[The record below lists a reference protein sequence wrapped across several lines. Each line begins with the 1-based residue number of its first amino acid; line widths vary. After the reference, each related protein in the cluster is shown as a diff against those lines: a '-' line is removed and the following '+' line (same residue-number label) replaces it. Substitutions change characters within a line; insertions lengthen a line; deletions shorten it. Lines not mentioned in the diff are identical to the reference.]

1 MLHECIECGRSISH
15 SARRCPGCGGRRDP
29 FVDGAVEGFASYGLS
44 DWLTV
49 AGVGIV
55 NAAVAAAFAPNESAL
70 LFVVRS
76 GVHFFI
82 GAVLATVLVA
92 FRRILALFVPGG
104 VALIGMLV
112 ALAVL
117 TIEVYP
123 WWITVA
129 LEHRR

>member
-1 MLHECIECGRSISH
+1 MLHECIECGRSISY

-29 FVDGAVEGFASYGLS
+29 LIDGAAEGFASYGLS

-55 NAAVAAAFAPNESAL
+55 NAAVAAAYAPNEAL
-70 LFVVRS
+70 LLFGIRA

-82 GAVLATVLVA
+82 GAVLATILVA
-92 FRRILALFVPGG
+92 IRRVFAIFVPDV
-104 VALIGMLV
+104 VAVASMLV

-123 WWITVA
+123 WWIAVA